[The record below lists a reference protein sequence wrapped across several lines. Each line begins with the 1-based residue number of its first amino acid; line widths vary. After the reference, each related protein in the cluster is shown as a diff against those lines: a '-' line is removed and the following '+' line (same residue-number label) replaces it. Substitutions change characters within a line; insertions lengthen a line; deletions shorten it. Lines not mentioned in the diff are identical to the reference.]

1 MKIVRAER
9 IALNL
14 PFYHRRVSHAMHRA
28 STHGERVWVVRL
40 EADNGLVGW
49 GDDLGWD
56 EYWDF
61 GGAPPPRPT
70 VDHLI
75 GCNPMAVMFDDG
87 LGFAA
92 QVAVLDLVA
101 RDNGVPVHALLGQK
115 VRDRCPISWWD
126 IDMPPTD
133 WAAEARESVVRGYAS
148 FKMKARPWRDIFAQ
162 VEAAAAV
169 VPGDY
174 KFDIDFNGFLL
185 DQAGDI
191 DFHPAIDTVLCDSVH
206 ILNHE
211 LAVQHLP
218 TRMYQRKRK
227 GAVMGSRFTN
237 SHRPPGPANI
247 INSNNPLIR
256 SNLADSTRA
265 TGKHWP

>member
-40 EADNGLVGW
+40 EAENGLVGW

-61 GGAPPPRPT
+61 GGAPPPRPA

-75 GCNPMAVMFDDG
+75 GCNPVAVMFDDG

-126 IDMPPTD
+126 IDMPPAD
-133 WAAEARESVVRGYAS
+133 WAAEVRKSVVRGYAS

-162 VEAAAAV
+162 AV
-169 VPGDY
+169 
-174 KFDIDFNGFLL
+174 
-185 DQAGDI
+185 
-191 DFHPAIDTVLCDSVH
+191 
-206 ILNHE
+206 
-211 LAVQHLP
+211 
-218 TRMYQRKRK
+218 
-227 GAVMGSRFTN
+227 
-237 SHRPPGPANI
+237 
-247 INSNNPLIR
+247 
-256 SNLADSTRA
+256 
-265 TGKHWP
+265 